1 MAPKSAVKRK
11 ASSLPDRRPGK
22 EEAENK
28 FCHWTPF
35 APTSRPC
42 PSSASLPLAP
52 GNAGVND
59 GARPSSSVSGPTS
72 GTEGQGESV
81 TSGEPSP
88 SVLTSYLFVL
98 FYFLIVGSLITE
110 FGMRI

>member
-1 MAPKSAVKRK
+1 M
-11 ASSLPDRRPGK
+11 
-22 EEAENK
+22 
-28 FCHWTPF
+28 
-35 APTSRPC
+35 
-42 PSSASLPLAP
+42 
-52 GNAGVND
+52 ND
-59 GARPSSSVSGPTS
+59 GAKPSSSVAGPTS

-110 FGMRI
+110 FGMRNRKRVSKDLIHRFTVLPIGNMYARLAICDILTVGVVKFFVKTVEI